1 MSTPAARPQTPL
13 EPKRRSNGY
22 LAAIFFAPTAI
33 IIALGIVLIL
43 SLLKTSALRLD
54 ESQQSAERRLAQ
66 SVITTLVSN
75 LQKSTADYANWDD
88 MYDQFSTGPDP
99 QWVKENL
106 GPYAIGTFG
115 LSHILVLSGDSSTRY
130 GVMSRSSDAVPDP
143 SDIDALAD
151 VVQSVMRDWRSG
163 VFTSVGGTMSIDGKP
178 HLVAVSPIAVNSEMR
193 LPLQE
198 QPQYALAFLQGL
210 DDARLATLADDFG
223 LMGLRTA
230 VSSAGDLSLA
240 SPLGPSSP
248 FSLTWDKSQLGSQFV
263 GDAMPSI
270 LLVGVAVIFVFIILG
285 FVWAMIVGRIR
296 DAARAAER
304 ASRSKGLF
312 VANMTH
318 ELRTPLNAI
327 IGFSELMSREAYGPI
342 GVPKYKEYALDIVS
356 SGHHLL
362 GVVNNILLFSKL
374 EAKRQDVQIERV
386 DLTLAVSDVVRIM
399 QVEAARRHVNLVQET
414 FDAKA
419 VIDADPQA
427 LKQIL
432 FNVLGNAIK
441 FSDPG
446 ELVRVVPVGA
456 MPDGTFK
463 LQIIDRGCGIPK
475 EMLSQ
480 LGEAFVQ
487 AENTFARKHQGTG
500 LGLAICFGLAAQIRA
515 SIDIASTEY
524 VGTTVSLNFPLSELD
539 KRSAPEKPTD
549 AATPPSG
556 PWRRP
561 ELGQTQSAGAAS
573 RP

>member
-270 LLVGVAVIFVFIILG
+270 LLVGIAVIFVFIILG
-285 FVWAMIVGRIR
+285 FVWAMIV
-296 DAARAAER
+296 AAFATRR
-304 ASRSKGLF
+304 G
-312 VANMTH
+312 
-318 ELRTPLNAI
+318 PP
-327 IGFSELMSREAYGPI
+327 SELADQRVCSSR
-342 GVPKYKEYALDIVS
+342 
-356 SGHHLL
+356 
-362 GVVNNILLFSKL
+362 
-374 EAKRQDVQIERV
+374 
-386 DLTLAVSDVVRIM
+386 T
-399 QVEAARRHVNLVQET
+399 
-414 FDAKA
+414 
-419 VIDADPQA
+419 
-427 LKQIL
+427 
-432 FNVLGNAIK
+432 
-441 FSDPG
+441 
-446 ELVRVVPVGA
+446 
-456 MPDGTFK
+456 
-463 LQIIDRGCGIPK
+463 
-475 EMLSQ
+475 
-480 LGEAFVQ
+480 
-487 AENTFARKHQGTG
+487 
-500 LGLAICFGLAAQIRA
+500 
-515 SIDIASTEY
+515 
-524 VGTTVSLNFPLSELD
+524 
-539 KRSAPEKPTD
+539 
-549 AATPPSG
+549 
-556 PWRRP
+556 
-561 ELGQTQSAGAAS
+561 
-573 RP
+573 